1 MRFSSNSTSWAREQ
15 AWAIRGKCLRW
26 DKWSGRWSGEAAVWD
41 LWVKW
46 MRKRLLCNRKGLHCL
61 VLHCSSM
68 LHMLE
73 NMSQTPAW
81 SVLGGVCWVTG
92 DHAVR
97 WSEIT
102 DWISSCP
109 EYSERRKQSWLYSSS
124 SVPRAAGDQMNLWK
138 RLRSVCTHC
147 NGPASWSTIST
158 LAVLFTCVSNLC
170 ASGYAQMKWQR
181 PSHLQQLQ
189 PTPWT
194 QHSIPSAGSTGVSGR
209 RTASSWLPAE
219 DHFFQPAHPWFLPP
233 ARQAGWG
240 GWHRDQEHWSS
251 HLPVAPAQKN

>member
-1 MRFSSNSTSWAREQ
+1 MWFSSNSTSWAREQ

-26 DKWSGRWSGEAAVWD
+26 DKWSAPAGMWSGEAAVWD

-46 MRKRLLCNRKGLHCL
+46 MRKHLLCNRKGLHCL

-73 NMSQTPAW
+73 NMSQIPAW

-92 DHAVR
+92 DRAVR
-97 WSEIT
+97 WNEIR

-138 RLRSVCTHC
+138 RLHSLQWPSLLIYNFHLGSAFHLCFKPMCLWICTDEMTEAFPLAATSTNTMNSAQHPICWQHRS
-147 NGPASWSTIST
+147 
-158 LAVLFTCVSNLC
+158 
-170 ASGYAQMKWQR
+170 QWQKD
-181 PSHLQQLQ
+181 S
-189 PTPWT
+189 
-194 QHSIPSAGSTGVSGR
+194 
-209 RTASSWLPAE
+209 
-219 DHFFQPAHPWFLPP
+219 
-233 ARQAGWG
+233 
-240 GWHRDQEHWSS
+240 
-251 HLPVAPAQKN
+251 